1 MARKLRIH
9 YPGAVN
15 HVIVRGNNREAV
27 FREED
32 DKAKYLFFVA
42 KYQQRYQ
49 FNLYAYVIMDNHAH
63 LLVAVENEP
72 LAKIMQGIQQSY
84 TQYYNRKY
92 TRVGHVFEQRYK
104 AKVCKQD
111 AYLLSLLRYIH
122 QNPVKARIREGLD
135 YRWSSHGAYQS
146 GRNEFVKT
154 DFVLSL
160 FAQHKTAAI
169 RAYISYIEEETSDK
183 QDIQIEQAYLED
195 AEATNEQCIPGVAAY
210 SLEEIL
216 LLVEKATGVATE
228 RILREK
234 YSRQV
239 AQARDMVIYTA
250 IQLGIM
256 SKTELSTRLPVSLV
270 SIIKSYNKVAGE
282 EKLKQRVEQMLIV

>member
-27 FREED
+27 FREEE

-42 KYQQRYQ
+42 KYQQKYQ

-195 AEATNEQCIPGVAAY
+195 AESTNEQCIPGVAAY

-216 LLVEKATGVATE
+216 ILVEKATGVGTE

-234 YSRQV
+234 YNRQV

-250 IQLGIM
+250 IRLGIM

-270 SIIKSYNKVAGE
+270 SVIKSYNKVAGE
-282 EKLKQRVEQMLIV
+282 EKLKQQVERMLIV